1 MQVDM
6 NVETR
11 EAVGKGVART
21 LRQQGK
27 IPGVLYGQGEC
38 ISLTID
44 PAEIRKVLHSES
56 GSNTLLNVR
65 IAKGGKEIQR
75 TAMLRD
81 YQLDPV
87 TGAILH
93 ADLFEIAMDKPI
105 RVRVPV
111 AVTDGT
117 PVGVAEGGILQH
129 NMRELLVEC
138 LPREIPAH
146 ILVDPTPL
154 KINQGIHVK
163 EVTVPPNVRIL
174 DDPDRMVVSVA
185 APISEA
191 KLEALL
197 ATTPAGE
204 TAAEPE
210 LIGKAKGE
218 EGRQGSKGHKGGE
231 EEVAGATDCRS
242 RQPWSGLRRNPSQCG
257 LLGRGG
263 RGGRGRNAVQ
273 AARRSPEGRGTL
285 GRAGGHAGQ
294 AAELHEPQRADRRRA
309 GRRSWPRPQRGD
321 RHPRRSRS
329 RPWSHPHQGPWGP
342 RWSPGGPLHHRR
354 SGVRPVRPRQ
364 DRDRTSAGRRG
375 SGGLRAGSCVRPRAG
390 GAGAGG
396 PAGRA
401 GGGVLGRRRL
411 DGGHEPIQRET

>member
-21 LRQQGK
+21 LRQRGK

-117 PVGVAEGGILQH
+117 PVGVAEGGIVQH
-129 NMRELLVEC
+129 KMRELLVEC

-163 EVTVPPNVRIL
+163 EVTVPPGVRIL

-197 ATTPAGE
+197 TTAQAGE

-210 LIGKAKGE
+210 LIGKAK
-218 EGRQGSKGHKGGE
+218 E
-231 EEVAGATDCRS
+231 EEVTEEAAVAGEKVAEKAGDKAGVKAGEKGGVKAGDKGGAKGATV
-242 RQPWSGLRRNPSQCG
+242 P
-257 LLGRGG
+257 
-263 RGGRGRNAVQ
+263 
-273 AARRSPEGRGTL
+273 
-285 GRAGGHAGQ
+285 
-294 AAELHEPQRADRRRA
+294 AAEAKEDKKE
-309 GRRSWPRPQRGD
+309 GKDTKG
-321 RHPRRSRS
+321 
-329 RPWSHPHQGPWGP
+329 
-342 RWSPGGPLHHRR
+342 
-354 SGVRPVRPRQ
+354 
-364 DRDRTSAGRRG
+364 
-375 SGGLRAGSCVRPRAG
+375 
-390 GAGAGG
+390 
-396 PAGRA
+396 
-401 GGGVLGRRRL
+401 
-411 DGGHEPIQRET
+411 EKKK

>member
-117 PVGVAEGGILQH
+117 PVGVAKGAFSSTTCASCSL
-129 NMRELLVEC
+129 
-138 LPREIPAH
+138 
-146 ILVDPTPL
+146 
-154 KINQGIHVK
+154 
-163 EVTVPPNVRIL
+163 
-174 DDPDRMVVSVA
+174 SVCR
-185 APISEA
+185 
-191 KLEALL
+191 
-197 ATTPAGE
+197 G
-204 TAAEPE
+204 
-210 LIGKAKGE
+210 
-218 EGRQGSKGHKGGE
+218 
-231 EEVAGATDCRS
+231 RS
-242 RQPWSGLRRNPSQCG
+242 RR
-257 LLGRGG
+257 
-263 RGGRGRNAVQ
+263 
-273 AARRSPEGRGTL
+273 T
-285 GRAGGHAGQ
+285 
-294 AAELHEPQRADRRRA
+294 
-309 GRRSWPRPQRGD
+309 SWWTRP
-321 RHPRRSRS
+321 HSRS
-329 RPWSHPHQGPWGP
+329 IRGFMS
-342 RWSPGGPLHHRR
+342 RR
-354 SGVRPVRPRQ
+354 
-364 DRDRTSAGRRG
+364 
-375 SGGLRAGSCVRPRAG
+375 
-390 GAGAGG
+390 
-396 PAGRA
+396 
-401 GGGVLGRRRL
+401 
-411 DGGHEPIQRET
+411 

>member
-6 NVETR
+6 KVETR

-27 IPGVLYGQGEC
+27 IPAVLYGQGEC
-38 ISLTID
+38 IGLTID

-56 GSNTLLNVR
+56 GSNTLLNLS
-65 IAKGGKEIQR
+65 IEKGDKEMKR

-93 ADLFEIAMDKPI
+93 ADLFEIALDKPI

-129 NMRELLVEC
+129 NMRELHVEC
-138 LPREIPAH
+138 LPGQIPAH
-146 ILVDPTPL
+146 IVVDPTSL

-163 EVTVPPNVRIL
+163 EVPIPPGVRIL
-174 DDPDRMVVSVA
+174 DDPDMMVVSVA

-210 LIGKAKGE
+210 LIGKAK
-218 EGRQGSKGHKGGE
+218 E
-231 EEVAGATDCRS
+231 EEVTEEAAAAGEKAGEKAVEKAGAKA
-242 RQPWSGLRRNPSQCG
+242 GEKAG
-257 LLGRGG
+257 AKAGEKAGAKAA
-263 RGGRGRNAVQ
+263 AV
-273 AARRSPEGRGTL
+273 P
-285 GRAGGHAGQ
+285 
-294 AAELHEPQRADRRRA
+294 AAEAKEEKKEGKEAKDTK
-309 GRRSWPRPQRGD
+309 G
-321 RHPRRSRS
+321 
-329 RPWSHPHQGPWGP
+329 
-342 RWSPGGPLHHRR
+342 
-354 SGVRPVRPRQ
+354 
-364 DRDRTSAGRRG
+364 
-375 SGGLRAGSCVRPRAG
+375 
-390 GAGAGG
+390 
-396 PAGRA
+396 
-401 GGGVLGRRRL
+401 
-411 DGGHEPIQRET
+411 EKKK

>member
-44 PAEIRKVLHSES
+44 PAEIRKVLHAES
-56 GSNTLLNVR
+56 GSNTLLNVH
-65 IAKGGKEIQR
+65 IAKGGKEIKR

-138 LPREIPAH
+138 LPRQIPAT
-146 ILVDPTPL
+146 IMVDPTPL

-163 EVTVPPNVRIL
+163 EVSVPPNVRTL

-197 ATTPAGE
+197 ATTPTGE
-204 TAAEPE
+204 TATEPE
-210 LIGKAKGE
+210 LIGKAT
-218 EGRQGSKGHKGGE
+218 E
-231 EEVAGATDCRS
+231 EEVSEEAAAAGEKVAEKAGEKAGAK
-242 RQPWSGLRRNPSQCG
+242 
-257 LLGRGG
+257 
-263 RGGRGRNAVQ
+263 
-273 AARRSPEGRGTL
+273 AAAAP
-285 GRAGGHAGQ
+285 
-294 AAELHEPQRADRRRA
+294 AAEAKEEKKEGKEAKDTK
-309 GRRSWPRPQRGD
+309 G
-321 RHPRRSRS
+321 
-329 RPWSHPHQGPWGP
+329 
-342 RWSPGGPLHHRR
+342 
-354 SGVRPVRPRQ
+354 
-364 DRDRTSAGRRG
+364 
-375 SGGLRAGSCVRPRAG
+375 
-390 GAGAGG
+390 
-396 PAGRA
+396 
-401 GGGVLGRRRL
+401 
-411 DGGHEPIQRET
+411 EKKK

>member
-1 MQVDM
+1 MK
-6 NVETR
+6 VETR

-44 PAEIRKVLHSES
+44 PAEIRKVLHAES
-56 GSNTLLNVR
+56 GSNTLLNVS
-65 IAKGGKEIQR
+65 IAKGGKELKR

-93 ADLFEIAMDKPI
+93 ADLFAVAMDKPI

-111 AVTDGT
+111 AVTEGT

-129 NMRELLVEC
+129 NMRELHVEC
-138 LPREIPAH
+138 LPRQIPAH
-146 ILVDPTPL
+146 VMVDPTPL

-163 EVTVPPNVRIL
+163 EVSVPPGVRIL
-174 DDPDRMVVSVA
+174 DDPDMMVVSVA

-210 LIGKAKGE
+210 LIGKAK
-218 EGRQGSKGHKGGE
+218 E
-231 EEVAGATDCRS
+231 EEVTEEAAAAGDKVPEKAGEKAGAKA
-242 RQPWSGLRRNPSQCG
+242 GEKVG
-257 LLGRGG
+257 AKAGEKVG
-263 RGGRGRNAVQ
+263 AK
-273 AARRSPEGRGTL
+273 AA
-285 GRAGGHAGQ
+285 AGP
-294 AAELHEPQRADRRRA
+294 AAEAKEEKKEGKEAKDSK
-309 GRRSWPRPQRGD
+309 G
-321 RHPRRSRS
+321 
-329 RPWSHPHQGPWGP
+329 
-342 RWSPGGPLHHRR
+342 
-354 SGVRPVRPRQ
+354 
-364 DRDRTSAGRRG
+364 
-375 SGGLRAGSCVRPRAG
+375 
-390 GAGAGG
+390 
-396 PAGRA
+396 
-401 GGGVLGRRRL
+401 
-411 DGGHEPIQRET
+411 EKKK

>member
-6 NVETR
+6 KVETR

-21 LRQQGK
+21 LRRQGK
-27 IPGVLYGQGEC
+27 IPGVLYGQSEC

-56 GSNTLLNVR
+56 GSNTLLNLS
-65 IAKGGKEIQR
+65 IAKGGREMKR

-93 ADLFEIAMDKPI
+93 ADLFEVAMDKPI

-117 PVGVAEGGILQH
+117 PLGVAEGGILQH
-129 NMRELLVEC
+129 NMRELHVEC
-138 LPREIPAH
+138 LPRQIPAH
-146 ILVDPTPL
+146 IMVDPTPL

-163 EVTVPPNVRIL
+163 EVSVPPGVRIL
-174 DDPDRMVVSVA
+174 DDPDMMVVSVA

-210 LIGKAKGE
+210 LIGKAK
-218 EGRQGSKGHKGGE
+218 E
-231 EEVAGATDCRS
+231 EEVTEEAAAAGEKAGEKTGEKAGAKA
-242 RQPWSGLRRNPSQCG
+242 GEKVG
-257 LLGRGG
+257 
-263 RGGRGRNAVQ
+263 AK
-273 AARRSPEGRGTL
+273 AAAAP
-285 GRAGGHAGQ
+285 
-294 AAELHEPQRADRRRA
+294 AAEAKEEKKEGKEAKDTK
-309 GRRSWPRPQRGD
+309 G
-321 RHPRRSRS
+321 
-329 RPWSHPHQGPWGP
+329 
-342 RWSPGGPLHHRR
+342 
-354 SGVRPVRPRQ
+354 
-364 DRDRTSAGRRG
+364 
-375 SGGLRAGSCVRPRAG
+375 
-390 GAGAGG
+390 
-396 PAGRA
+396 
-401 GGGVLGRRRL
+401 
-411 DGGHEPIQRET
+411 EKKK

>member
-6 NVETR
+6 KVETR

-56 GSNTLLNVR
+56 GSNTLLTLN
-65 IAKGGKEIQR
+65 IAKGGQEMKR
-75 TAMLRD
+75 NAMLRD

-111 AVTDGT
+111 AVTGGT

-129 NMRELLVEC
+129 NMRELHVEC
-138 LPREIPAH
+138 LPGQIPAC
-146 ILVDPTPL
+146 IMVDPTPL

-163 EVTVPPNVRIL
+163 EVPAPPGVRIL
-174 DDPDRMVVSVA
+174 DGPDMTVVSVA

-197 ATTPAGE
+197 ATAPAGE

-210 LIGKAKGE
+210 LIGKAKE
-218 EGRQGSKGHKGGE
+218 EGVTEEAAAAGDKVADKAGE
-231 EEVAGATDCRS
+231 KAGAKA
-242 RQPWSGLRRNPSQCG
+242 GEKVG
-257 LLGRGG
+257 
-263 RGGRGRNAVQ
+263 AK
-273 AARRSPEGRGTL
+273 AA
-285 GRAGGHAGQ
+285 
-294 AAELHEPQRADRRRA
+294 AA
-309 GRRSWPRPQRGD
+309 
-321 RHPRRSRS
+321 
-329 RPWSHPHQGPWGP
+329 
-342 RWSPGGPLHHRR
+342 
-354 SGVRPVRPRQ
+354 
-364 DRDRTSAGRRG
+364 
-375 SGGLRAGSCVRPRAG
+375 
-390 GAGAGG
+390 
-396 PAGRA
+396 PAGEA
-401 GGGVLGRRRL
+401 KVEKKEGKEAKDAKG
-411 DGGHEPIQRET
+411 EKKK

>member
-21 LRQQGK
+21 LRQRGK

-65 IAKGGKEIQR
+65 MAKGGKEIKR

-105 RVRVPV
+105 RVRVPI

-163 EVTVPPNVRIL
+163 EVAVPPNVRIL

-191 KLEALL
+191 KLEAFL

-210 LIGKAKGE
+210 LIGKAE
-218 EGRQGSKGHKGGE
+218 E
-231 EEVAGATDCRS
+231 EEVTEEAAAAGEKVAEKTGEKAGAK
-242 RQPWSGLRRNPSQCG
+242 
-257 LLGRGG
+257 
-263 RGGRGRNAVQ
+263 
-273 AARRSPEGRGTL
+273 
-285 GRAGGHAGQ
+285 AGEKVGAK
-294 AAELHEPQRADRRRA
+294 A
-309 GRRSWPRPQRGD
+309 
-321 RHPRRSRS
+321 
-329 RPWSHPHQGPWGP
+329 
-342 RWSPGGPLHHRR
+342 
-354 SGVRPVRPRQ
+354 
-364 DRDRTSAGRRG
+364 
-375 SGGLRAGSCVRPRAG
+375 
-390 GAGAGG
+390 AGAPVAEAKEEKKEGKEAKDTKG
-396 PAGRA
+396 
-401 GGGVLGRRRL
+401 
-411 DGGHEPIQRET
+411 EKKK